1 VHSAAVYSFSLIH
14 QPLQDALYIL
24 TCCFDGYLRLWECR
38 IGDRTSKIADEILI
52 NDFTRS
58 PKKVYPSACA
68 VVESS
73 FFIVGDSIG
82 EIRIYDFSKDKIT
95 ERCLISPE

>member
-1 VHSAAVYSFSLIH
+1 
-14 QPLQDALYIL
+14 LYIL

-38 IGDRTSKIADEILI
+38 IGDKKCTIAKEILI

-58 PKKVYPSACA
+58 PKKVYPTACT
-68 VVESS
+68 VVEAN

-82 EIRIYDFSKDKIT
+82 EIRIYDFNKDRIT
-95 ERCLISPE
+95 